1 MDVLKNLSRDAQVIL
16 GAAVLFLIFSFF
28 DWQQVSAFG
37 ITAGITMWH
46 GVGVF
51 TGLLLIALLVWEVV
65 RGMDTVPGTVPAGF
79 VSFVLAIA
87 LLVFTVITFLTHNEA
102 RHWPSWIGLILS
114 IVIAVVAVRRHRAEG
129 VQMPDFK
136 AMANRGG
143 GSGGGSAGTPA
154 PPAEPPAGSG
164 EPDAG
169 A

>member
-16 GAAVLFLIFSFF
+16 GAAILFLIFSFF

-46 GVGVF
+46 GVGVV

-65 RGMDTVPGTVPAGF
+65 RAMDVELGSVPAGF

-143 GSGGGSAGTPA
+143 GSGGGGTPA
-154 PPAEPPAGSG
+154 PPADQPPAGSG
-164 EPDAG
+164 EPNAG